1 MEQQDIFCYSE
12 RISQERI
19 NEVIAHAFKG
29 IITVIDKT
37 GTVVYSQN
45 IPNTSMYPSSVWV
58 DQPIEKWLDNGVLT
72 SSPSLRSLQSKQME
86 ICFIRETGKHP
97 LISFASPLLDKNGEV
112 EFVVAFNFPEQLI
125 HRFSDL
131 ISSERNRAKQL
142 VRILQAQENNNTFLL
157 TQDKRI
163 KSLLAVLDK
172 VAETDTSIMFTGE
185 TGVGKEVF
193 SRYVHSRSARAKEI
207 FIPVNCAAIPAELI
221 ESEFFGY
228 DRGAFTG
235 ASKDGKAGLFE
246 LAHGGTLFLD
256 EVGEMPLSMQ
266 SKLLQVL
273 ESGEY
278 RKVGGNKICKSDVRI
293 ISATNRDLR
302 QMVKEHTFRED
313 LFYRLNIVPIRI
325 PPLRERQDDIIP
337 LAKFFLDRLNK
348 KYGTAK
354 IFYEDTLH
362 TLLSYSWPGNV
373 RELSN
378 VVEQLYVTTAHGQ
391 ITVPPI
397 LGTEHLL
404 SSANHTPAAA
414 VQTPGPAFSVETGL
428 SLKETMRHLEEEYVR
443 AVLDSCGG
451 KVALAAERLQLTKA
465 GLYKKLE
472 SYKNTSGD
480 HN

>member
-1 MEQQDIFCYSE
+1 MEQDVFCYSE

-19 NEVIAHAFKG
+19 NEVIARAFKG
-29 IITVIDKT
+29 IITVIDRT

-45 IPNTSMYPSSVWV
+45 IPETYRYPSSVWV
-58 DQPIEKWLDNGVLT
+58 DNPIEKWLENGVLT
-72 SSPSLRSLQSKQME
+72 SAPSLRALQSKQME
-86 ICFIRETGKHP
+86 ICFIRETSKNP
-97 LISFASPLLDKNGEV
+97 LISFASPILDENGEV

-131 ISSERNRAKQL
+131 ISKERNRAKQL
-142 VRILQAQENNNTFLL
+142 MRVLQAQESSNTFLL

-163 KSLLAVLDK
+163 KALLATLDK
-172 VAETDTSIMFTGE
+172 VAETDTSVMFTGE

-193 SRYVHSRSARAKEI
+193 SRYVHSRSARSKEV
-207 FIPVNCAAIPAELI
+207 FVPVNCAAIPAELI

-235 ASKDGKAGLFE
+235 ASKEGKAGLFE
-246 LAHGGTLFLD
+246 LARGGTLFLD

-278 RKVGGNKICKSDVRI
+278 RKVGGSKLCKSDVRI

-302 QMVKEHTFRED
+302 QMVREHTFRED
-313 LFYRLNIVPIRI
+313 LFYRLNIVPVRI

-348 KYGTAK
+348 KYGTSK
-354 IFYEDTLH
+354 IFYEDTLG
-362 TLLSYSWPGNV
+362 TLLSYPWPGNV

-378 VVEQLYVTTAHGQ
+378 VVEQLYVTTASGQ
-391 ITVPPI
+391 ITVPPSI
-397 LGTEHLL
+397 GTEYFMASTSHPASDPAQGL
-404 SSANHTPAAA
+404 SPSLCADA
-414 VQTPGPAFSVETGL
+414 GL
-428 SLKETMRHLEEEYVR
+428 SLKETMRRLEEQYVR
-443 AVLDSCGG
+443 AVLDSCDG

-465 GLYKKLE
+465 GLYKKLG
-472 SYKNTSGD
+472 SYKNPPSENG
-480 HN
+480 